1 MNSRFLATLAALILL
16 FFLTC
21 WIYCNFCVDSCGE
34 GCCSTANTSVEH
46 STFSFKD
53 NDVDLHENIH
63 LAFLKDSDKPII
75 PAPIVE
81 HLDSIVRYF
90 KMHPEKRLTINGFAA
105 SDENGSALGAA
116 RAEAIKQYLSSRG
129 MSDANIDIVGDKLA
143 GLKMDGADT
152 IYGPITFGVTANEKP
167 TAEGPKTIFS
177 PRTVYFASGRNSI
190 VETEELK
197 TYFAEADKYLDEHP
211 ESKLNVIGYTD
222 EIGEANSNQRLS
234 ESRAGFVA
242 RSLGKYGISIDRIKV
257 GGEGENNPIDDN
269 KTSEG
274 RAKNRRVEITLGN

>member
-1 MNSRFLATLAALILL
+1 
-16 FFLTC
+16 
-21 WIYCNFCVDSCGE
+21 
-34 GCCSTANTSVEH
+34 
-46 STFSFKD
+46 
-53 NDVDLHENIH
+53 
-63 LAFLKDSDKPII
+63 
-75 PAPIVE
+75 
-81 HLDSIVRYF
+81 
-90 KMHPEKRLTINGFAA
+90 MHPEKRLTINGFAA

-167 TAEGPKTIFS
+167 TAEGPKTIF
-177 PRTVYFASGRNSI
+177 
-190 VETEELK
+190 